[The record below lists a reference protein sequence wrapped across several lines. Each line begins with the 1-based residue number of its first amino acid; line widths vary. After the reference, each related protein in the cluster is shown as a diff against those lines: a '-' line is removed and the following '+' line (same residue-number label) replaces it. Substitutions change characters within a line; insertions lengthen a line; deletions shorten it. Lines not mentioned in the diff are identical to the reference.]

1 MATPLSSLPRLHSS
15 VYPTLG
21 LALVLAA
28 TALALPGPASGQV
41 VLRSPIPLQA
51 LGLGQAQ
58 NQDGEDQAPGRQVT
72 LFGVI
77 AVPNDARIDPR
88 LARIETQLR
97 KLLPGHGFRLLGVQ
111 SKRLTTNQ
119 ALTCPLGDNYTAT
132 TTLTNPFDE
141 NGKVQLRCSVVL
153 NQVVQ
158 LESQVGTP
166 PNQLFFCE
174 KQLPNGSRLL
184 VGVGAR

>member
-1 MATPLSSLPRLHSS
+1 M
-15 VYPTLG
+15 
-21 LALVLAA
+21 
-28 TALALPGPASGQV
+28 
-41 VLRSPIPLQA
+41 
-51 LGLGQAQ
+51 
-58 NQDGEDQAPGRQVT
+58 T

-77 AVPNDARIDPR
+77 AVPNDARIDRR
-88 LARIETQLR
+88 LAKIEPQLR

-119 ALTCPLGDNYTAT
+119 TLTCSLGDNYTAT

-153 NQVVQ
+153 NQMVQ
-158 LESQVGTP
+158 LESQVSTP

-174 KQLPNGSRLL
+174 KQFPNGSRLL